1 MKSVGDRVP
10 EISVKIAR
18 ETSNEEMTTTELF
31 AGKKAVLVAVP
42 GAFTPTC
49 SAKHLPQFVERA
61 AELREKGV
69 DLIACVS
76 VNDVHVMSAWGRAQ
90 NVRDEIAMVADGNG
104 DFTRAMGLAFDGKAF
119 GMGER
124 SRRYA
129 AVIVDGVIKS
139 LQIEEPGKLEVS
151 TVDAVLAALAAL

>member
-1 MKSVGDRVP
+1 MKTVGDRIP
-10 EISVKIAR
+10 EITVKVAR
-18 ETSNEEMTTTELF
+18 ETSNDEITTTELF

-49 SAKHLPQFVERA
+49 SAKHLPQFVLRA
-61 AELREKGV
+61 AELRAKGV

-76 VNDVHVMSAWGRAQ
+76 VNDVHVMSAWGKAQ
-90 NVRDEIAMVADGNG
+90 SALSSIVMIADGNG
-104 DFTRAMGLAFDGKAF
+104 DFTRAMGTVFDGRAF

-129 AVIVDGVIKS
+129 AVIVDGVIRS

-151 TVDAVLAALAAL
+151 TVDAVLAALP